1 MSIADL
7 YWPRKYLYFG
17 SFFVF
22 LQMSIYS
29 IYSIYKLLD
38 TVLIFNNH
46 SRPKSF
52 QAKEAKEEME
62 HPHTAKE
69 KAMSVMVTATCVVNP
84 MITCNVG
91 YIYIYIYV
99 IIIIIIIIVIIVVII
114 IISFYYD
121 IYYYY

>member
-17 SFFVF
+17 SFFGCF
-22 LQMSIYS
+22 ANEYIYIISSI
-29 IYSIYKLLD
+29 I

-84 MITCNVG
+84 MITL
-91 YIYIYIYV
+91 
-99 IIIIIIIIVIIVVII
+99 
-114 IISFYYD
+114 
-121 IYYYY
+121 